1 MVAPAT
7 VRAISDEIVVMF
19 QGSIVEQGARN
30 DVLTPPHHEYTD
42 LLLSSVPEMKI
53 GWLDQTLAGRRER
66 QGDGNE
72 GLKEGGASAHN

>member
-7 VRAISDEIVVMF
+7 ARAISDEIVVMF
-19 QGSIVEQGARN
+19 QGRIVEQGARN

-53 GWLDQTLAGRRER
+53 GWLD
-66 QGDGNE
+66 
-72 GLKEGGASAHN
+72 

>member
-1 MVAPAT
+1 FAT

-19 QGSIVEQGARN
+19 QGRIVEQGARN

-53 GWLDQTLAGRRER
+53 GWLDRTLAARAEQARV
-66 QGDGNE
+66 GDE
-72 GLKEGGASAHN
+72 AS